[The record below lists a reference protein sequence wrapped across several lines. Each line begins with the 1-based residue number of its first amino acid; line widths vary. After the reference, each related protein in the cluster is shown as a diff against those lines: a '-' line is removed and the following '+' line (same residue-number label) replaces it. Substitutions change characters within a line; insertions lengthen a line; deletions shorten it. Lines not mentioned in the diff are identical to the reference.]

1 MAIRMLALTVSAF
14 ALASCATAPTYSPG
28 APFDATTAH
37 VIAQGYH
44 ARVIRDHFGVPHIY
58 GKRNADVAYGLAYAH
73 AEDDWKN
80 IEEVIRA
87 SRGTL
92 AEIVGDSG
100 AKSDDFILALG
111 NTTIVDRDY
120 DAKTSPGSKAV
131 AEGYAA
137 GLNVWCAEHLATGC
151 ARSMPIMGRDIIAG
165 FVNRPLSFYGLE
177 GEIDALLSGRANMEM
192 STKSTREA
200 FLNTTDDIELGS
212 NGLAVAPN
220 RSADGHTR
228 IATNSHQPYEGR
240 VAWYEAR
247 LKSEEGIDLVG
258 GLFPGTPIILTGVG
272 PNIGWA
278 ATVNKPDLYDTFKL
292 VVDDEKNPTKYRMDG
307 QWKDLDRTHIKYN
320 VLRNGALVPVER
332 VGLTAEQGPVYVTD
346 KGVFAVSFVGKGDF
360 THLDQYLAMNMA
372 KTVDDWRAAQV
383 KYNAIPSVN
392 YIVADSKGGIAYFWN
407 AHMPKRVPGWDR
419 SKVLPGDISETLWKG
434 WEPVTALPSVIRPKS
449 GYIVNSNHSPLL
461 VSGPEDNPRAEN
473 YPKDFALD
481 KLVTNRGLRAQ
492 ELYGTDTSITRDE
505 FFAYKMDDRYS
516 SGSNVRKMQADFKN
530 VDAGGDADLKAALD
544 VVAAWDG
551 RADMEN
557 RNAAL
562 TIFAAQ
568 AAMGSQIHDAYNRDK
583 SLAALKQTAALLKAS
598 VGRIDP
604 KWSEVS
610 RVARGNQS
618 WPTNGGPD
626 TLRAVYVAGDLM
638 KDKFRSGRAGDTYV
652 AIADWAPDGTYK
664 IDTIHQYGSATLDAS
679 SPHYADQAPI
689 FAVEKFKQP
698 PMTLE
703 GVLAEA
709 TRDYRPGKEIV
720 ESGK

>member
-1 MAIRMLALTVSAF
+1 MPLRKLVFASSIL
-14 ALASCATAPTYSPG
+14 ALASCMTTPAPQTSGY
-28 APFDATTAH
+28 DAR
-37 VIAQGYH
+37 I
-44 ARVIRDHFGVPHIY
+44 IRDAFGVPHIY
-58 GKRNADVAYGLAYAH
+58 GKRNADVSFGLAYAH
-73 AEDDWKN
+73 AEDDWKS
-80 IEEVIRA
+80 IEEVVRA

-111 NTTIVDRDY
+111 NTPIVSNGY
-120 DAKTSPGSKAV
+120 DTKVSAQSKAV

-137 GLNVWCAEHLATGC
+137 GLNLWCDKNPATGC
-151 ARSMPIMGRDIIAG
+151 ARTMPITGRDIIAG

-177 GEIDALLSGRANMEM
+177 GEVDALISGRANMLM

-200 FLNTTDDIELGS
+200 YLDITDDIELGS
-212 NGLAVAPN
+212 NGLAVAPS

-228 IATNSHQPYEGR
+228 IAANSHQPYEGR

-258 GLFPGTPIILTGVG
+258 GLFPGTPILLTAVG

-278 ATVNKPDLYDTFKL
+278 ATVNKPDLYDTYRL

-307 QWKDLDRTHIKYN
+307 QWKDLERNPIRYN

-332 VGLTAEQGPVYVTD
+332 MGYTSEHGAVYVLD
-346 KGVFAVSFVGKGDF
+346 SGVYAVSFVGKGDF
-360 THLDQYLAMNMA
+360 AHLDQYLAMNMA
-372 KTVDDWRAAQV
+372 KTIDDWRAAQV
-383 KYNAIPSVN
+383 KYNNIPSVN

-419 SKVLPGDISETLWKG
+419 TKILPGDISETLWKG

-449 GYIVNSNHSPLL
+449 GYIVNANHSPLL
-461 VSGPEDNPRAEN
+461 VSGPEDNPKAEN

-481 KLVTNRGLRAQ
+481 TLVTNRGLRAQ
-492 ELYGTDTSITRDE
+492 ELYGADTSITREE
-505 FFAYKMDDRYS
+505 FFAYKMDDRYAA
-516 SGSNVRKMQADFKN
+516 GSNVRKMQADFRN
-530 VDAGGDADLKAALD
+530 VDPGADADLKAALAI
-544 VVAAWDG
+544 VAAWDG

-568 AAMGSQIHDAYNRDK
+568 AAMGSQIHDTYNRDK
-583 SLAALKQTAALLKAS
+583 ALAALKTTAAQLKTAT
-598 VGRIDP
+598 GRIDP

-610 RVARGNQS
+610 RVARGGKS
-618 WPTNGGPD
+618 WPTDGGPD
-626 TLRAVYVAGDLM
+626 TLRAMYAAGDLT

-652 AIADWAPDGTYK
+652 AIADWAPDGTYT
-664 IDTIHQYGSATLDAS
+664 IDTIHQYGAATLDAT

-689 FAVEKFKQP
+689 FAEKRWKQP
-698 PMTLE
+698 PMKLDD
-703 GVLAEA
+703 LLKQAE
-709 TRDYRPGKEIV
+709 RDYRV
-720 ESGK
+720 TQ